1 MYKKMVD
8 QDDNNDNNDNSNN
21 SNNSNNVISS
31 SIIISKMISC
41 EGPPQKFVDLFLIIV
56 SLTSTIVGISMWIL
70 VDNITGFGYIGMGS
84 FSLISLCVLNKMR
97 LKAAIAKSVNILK
110 QENDELKENNEQLE
124 KNNDELEANVDEL
137 QTLES
142 MLRNDVESL
151 KLTVGL
157 VGKQSSD
164 VFNDLKIILSNV
176 KTENK
181 KLEFLVKNQII
192 IYLYNNSSEIDNF
205 KDILIELYSDI
216 DWLEI
221 KDKIKSNNLLLK

>member
-8 QDDNNDNNDNSNN
+8 QDENISNN
-21 SNNSNNVISS
+21 NNNKVIST
-31 SIIISKMISC
+31 SIIISKLTSC
-41 EGPPQKFVDLFLIIV
+41 QLPSQKFIDLLLIII

-84 FSLISLCVLNKMR
+84 FSLVSLCILNKMR
-97 LKAAIAKSVNILK
+97 LRAAIAKSVNILK

-124 KNNDELEANVDEL
+124 KNNEELEANVDEL
-137 QTLES
+137 QLLES

-151 KLTVGL
+151 KMTVGL
-157 VGKQSSD
+157 VGKQSDD
-164 VFNDLKIILSNV
+164 VFKDLKIILSNV

-192 IYLYNNSSEIDNF
+192 LYLNNNDDEIDKF
-205 KDILIELYSDI
+205 KDILLELYSDI
-216 DWLEI
+216 DWVEI
-221 KDKIKSNNLLLK
+221 KDKLKSNNLLLK